1 MSWIAPAAP
10 YIVGG
15 LGVAQYQQQ
24 GALGKYNQAVQN
36 RNAQVAEQKKQIL
49 DNKLILDLSSFDKKF
64 KELQGSQKVNTLK
77 SGVEFSGSARNIG
90 LSNLYQAEIEKDI
103 MRYNTAIG
111 KAQAFEEANFSRI
124 KGQIARQESRVAQ
137 FKTATTTGTSLLTM
151 RG

>member
-1 MSWIAPAAP
+1 MSWQMAV
-10 YIVGG
+10 VGA
-15 LGVAQYQQQ
+15 LGAAQYQQQ
-24 GALGKYNQAVQN
+24 GAFGKFNQAVEN

-124 KGQIARQESRVAQ
+124 QGQIARQEARVAQ
-137 FKTATTTGTSLLTM
+137 FKYRYYDRNFFIKNAKLKIN
-151 RG
+151 

>member
-1 MSWIAPAAP
+1 MAV
-10 YIVGG
+10 VGAIG
-15 LGVAQYQQQ
+15 AAQYQQQ
-24 GALGKYNQAVQN
+24 GAFGKFNQAVEN

-137 FKTATTTGTSLLTM
+137 LKTATTTGTSLLTM
-151 RG
+151 SG

>member
-1 MSWIAPAAP
+1 MSWQMAV
-10 YIVGG
+10 VGA
-15 LGVAQYQQQ
+15 LGAAQYQQQ
-24 GALGKYNQAVQN
+24 GAFGKFNQAVEN

-137 FKTATTTGTSLLTM
+137 LKTATTTGTSLLTM

>member
-1 MSWIAPAAP
+1 MSWQMAV
-10 YIVGG
+10 VGAIG
-15 LGVAQYQQQ
+15 AAQYQQQ
-24 GALGKYNQAVQN
+24 GAFGKFNQAVEN

-137 FKTATTTGTSLLTM
+137 LKTATTTGTSLLTM
-151 RG
+151 SG